1 MLIMNDTNMNFNA
14 MSQDSNQTTIAS
26 MNASYSG
33 GNSLYF
39 AVNIDDMDADLNN
52 IKSDF
57 SNFIDRVITIVK
69 RNNQA

>member
-1 MLIMNDTNMNFNA
+1 
-14 MSQDSNQTTIAS
+14 

-39 AVNIDDMDADLNN
+39 AVNIDDMDSDLDS

-57 SNFIDRVITIVK
+57 GNFIDRVITMVK

>member
-1 MLIMNDTNMNFNA
+1 MLIMNDTNMTFNA
-14 MSQDSNQTTIAS
+14 MSQDSDQVTIAS

-39 AVNIDDMDADLNN
+39 AINLDNMNADLDSV
-52 IKSDF
+52 KTDF
-57 SNFIDRVITIVK
+57 GNFIDRVVIMVK